1 MSSWHGCNI
10 KQSIYFNLIILY
22 SQLSIKSTYNNITI
36 QQFLDPSPRIHLITA
51 WCILAAVSWE
61 GIFLVG
67 NYPGGGFSG
76 WELSCIG
83 IFRVGVILGGY
94 FPGGNCPGGYFPR
107 WEFSGWE
114 LSGGNFPGRSF
125 HVTGILSALINLY
138 SPWSHQETTGY
149 LIISILIEVNQLT

>member
-1 MSSWHGCNI
+1 M
-10 KQSIYFNLIILY
+10 
-22 SQLSIKSTYNNITI
+22 
-36 QQFLDPSPRIHLITA
+36 DPSPRIHLITA

-61 GIFLVG
+61 GSFLVG
-67 NYPGGGFSG
+67 NYPGWGFSG
-76 WELSCIG
+76 WELSCMR

-114 LSGGNFPGRSF
+114 FSGWELSGGNFPGRNF

-138 SPWSHQETTGY
+138 SPWSHQKTTGY
-149 LIISILIEVNQLT
+149 LIISILIEVVNQLT